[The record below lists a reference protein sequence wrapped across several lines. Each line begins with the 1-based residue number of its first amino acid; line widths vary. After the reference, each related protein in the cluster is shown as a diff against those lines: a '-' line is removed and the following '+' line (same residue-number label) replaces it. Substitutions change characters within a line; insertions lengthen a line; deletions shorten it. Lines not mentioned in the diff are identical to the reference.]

1 MIPTFASSFHWWSPL
16 WLRHKTPLEKH
27 WLLVSYVYVFLL
39 VFLVVLV
46 TLYVFTSFT
55 LLILFDSCTKLN
67 SFYNKSN
74 KAAGPSSF
82 MQKAKEGTKATHEL
96 GSQNTSKKGSW
107 IWLLFHAVFP
117 WVPAAFVYWPNF
129 PKFLKETKLNLK
141 LFLVFSM
148 LRKKKGKMA

>member
-1 MIPTFASSFHWWSPL
+1 M
-16 WLRHKTPLEKH
+16 
-27 WLLVSYVYVFLL
+27 LVSNVYVL
-39 VFLVVLV
+39 LVVLLV
-46 TLYVFTSFT
+46 VLITLYVFTSFM

-96 GSQNTSKKGSW
+96 RSQNRLKKGSW
-107 IWLLFHAVFP
+107 TWLLFHAVFP
-117 WVPAAFVYWPNF
+117 WVPAAFCLLAKF
-129 PKFLKETKLNLK
+129 PQIFKRLNLK

-148 LRKKKGKMA
+148 LRKKRGKWPNCYICFQWAPEI